1 MPWTAADA
9 ERHTH
14 LADTPAKKRQWA
26 HVANNVLQQTG
37 DDARAIRAAN
47 AAVHEHAAK
56 DPAMR
61 MARRGR

>member
-14 LADTPAKKRQWA
+14 LADTPTKKRQWA
-26 HVANNVLQQTG
+26 HVANATLERTG
-37 DDARAIRAAN
+37 NDARAVRAAN
-47 AAVHEHAAK
+47 AAVRSSHAS

-61 MARRGR
+61 LARGK